1 MRGSRPRHLH
11 RLPPLQHPRG
21 GRGRQTLQG
30 EGACEEAL
38 GLHEPRRLRGGGEE
52 GLRRADRGSRRQGL
66 RRHVHGRC
74 PPQGDGVEGGRPKQL
89 QGGAVQRQHGAE
101 DEDGHRGGAR
111 EGGVEVILKGRKVVG
126 GTVEGEALVSS
137 DPVSF
142 YGGVDPDTGV
152 ITEPG
157 HVLCGKCITGKV
169 FVFPTGKGSTV
180 GSYVIYRMKKQ
191 GTAPAAIINVETE
204 AILATGCVISSIP
217 LVDKL
222 DKNPLKTLKTGMK
235 LRIVG
240 EKGLVESI

>member
-1 MRGSRPRHLH
+1 M
-11 RLPPLQHPRG
+11 
-21 GRGRQTLQG
+21 
-30 EGACEEAL
+30 
-38 GLHEPRRLRGGGEE
+38 
-52 GLRRADRGSRRQGL
+52 
-66 RRHVHGRC
+66 
-74 PPQGDGVEGGRPKQL
+74 
-89 QGGAVQRQHGAE
+89 
-101 DEDGHRGGAR
+101 
-111 EGGVEVILKGRKVVG
+111 ILKGRKVVG

-157 HVLCGKCITGKV
+157 HALCSKCITGKV

-204 AILATGCVISSIP
+204 AILATGCVIASIP

>member
-1 MRGSRPRHLH
+1 M
-11 RLPPLQHPRG
+11 
-21 GRGRQTLQG
+21 
-30 EGACEEAL
+30 
-38 GLHEPRRLRGGGEE
+38 
-52 GLRRADRGSRRQGL
+52 
-66 RRHVHGRC
+66 
-74 PPQGDGVEGGRPKQL
+74 
-89 QGGAVQRQHGAE
+89 
-101 DEDGHRGGAR
+101 
-111 EGGVEVILKGRKVVG
+111 ILKGRKVVG

-142 YGGVDPDTGV
+142 YGGVDPDTGI

-157 HVLCGKCITGKV
+157 HALCGKCITGKV

-191 GTAPAAIINVETE
+191 GTAPVAIINVETE
-204 AILATGCVISSIP
+204 AILATGCVIASIP

-222 DKNPLKTLKTGMK
+222 DKDPLKTLKTGMK